1 VRETASEWVTEV
13 VVVDA
18 GRERVAVVEERRE
31 VDVVV
36 VGVASTER

>member
-1 VRETASEWVTEV
+1 MAREWATEV

-18 GRERVAVVEERRE
+18 GREGVVVVEERRE